1 MTVQQR
7 TSLADALAAIAWLLA
22 LGVSAAGLLVGGLY
36 RDNEAMVAQAQGTD
50 LATLFAAVPALGIG
64 LWLAR
69 RGSERARLVV
79 LGSLGYLVY
88 TYAIYAFQVVIN
100 PVTPLHIA
108 ILGLGTWSLIL
119 GGPVLFDMAAMPVA
133 TSLPRRTTAGFLA
146 VVVVMFAGLWL
157 GQIAGAITSGALP
170 AAVADLDLPT
180 SAVYTLDLAFALPIL
195 ALASALLVRKEPRT
209 RPAIASLVF
218 IVLMALSILGLFA
231 IQAARGLPIDPSLTI
246 GFGVIVAI
254 ASVLA
259 GLGLRSAREVAAVR
273 RPGVAHMA
281 G

>member
-7 TSLADALAAIAWLLA
+7 TSLAYALAAIAWLLA
-22 LGVSAAGLLVGGLY
+22 LGASAAGLLVGGLY

-69 RGSERARLVV
+69 RGSEQARLVV

-88 TYAIYAFQVVIN
+88 TYAIYAFQVVIS

-108 ILGLGTWSLIL
+108 ILGLATWSLIL
-119 GGPVLFDMAAMPVA
+119 GVPALFDMTARPVA

-157 GQIAGAITSGALP
+157 GQIVSAIRSGALP

-195 ALASALLVRKEPRT
+195 ALAAALLVRREPRT

-218 IVLMALSILGLFA
+218 IVLMALSILGLFVV
-231 IQAARGLPIDPSLTI
+231 QAARALPIDPSLTI
-246 GFGVIVAI
+246 GFSVIVAI

-259 GLGLRSAREVAAVR
+259 GLGLRSSREVAAVR
-273 RPGVAHMA
+273 RPGVAHIA
-281 G
+281 R